1 MTNFIFSFLPRV
13 ESDRSHWI
21 DDDLTEGFPLL
32 FWNDQSSRAPKTERV
47 RDSARPCFFTWD
59 TPGKISCDDQRTYG
73 REFNMAEKYVRLSPA
88 KPFVCG
94 SSRQI
99 MSRDFLEFSRENL
112 EIFSR

>member
-47 RDSARPCFFTWD
+47 RDSARPCFFTC
-59 TPGKISCDDQRTYG
+59 T
-73 REFNMAEKYVRLSPA
+73 SPYLF
-88 KPFVCG
+88 KNLKHQGIIFVLCTVVYCTLVLFSQG
-94 SSRQI
+94 AFLA
-99 MSRDFLEFSRENL
+99 FLEGVHLLMERM
-112 EIFSR
+112 